1 MKNKLPGK
9 ASLKYPVQIQL
20 LLGIAVMAI
29 VAALAIQSDMAE
41 TQHILAT
48 TASYIKEQCNR
59 YARIELAA
67 ETKSLMRSRLPTRLR
82 RKTAASIRR
91 HWRTTL
97 ETVMLPELFCWVRT
111 EPSFPSTTSVGRCRS
126 RFQRR

>member
-20 LLGIAVMAI
+20 LLGVAVMAI

-67 ETKSLMRSRLPTRLR
+67 ETKSLMRIVESSKQIAYQIEEKDGYIDP
-82 RKTAASIRR
+82 AA
-91 HWRTTL
+91 L
-97 ETVMLPELFCWVRT
+97 EDYARNSYVTGVVLLEI
-111 EPSFPSTTSVGRCRS
+111 GRAHV
-126 RFQRR
+126 